1 MRINQKI
8 VSNTKNKSELLI
20 VDICLDNR
28 LIAVSDLLTD
38 SPKRPFFISLEH
50 VESDINSARV
60 SIADHDFPEIFYQP
74 DSAFDPRW
82 IDKRDQCLAT
92 IKPLIVDPDLKHRY
106 LYGESN
112 GILKQLIIQSGRS
125 KKYVSSCLNRYFKC
139 GGMKNSL
146 LPRYYECGLNHQL
159 PTKTIKLDDGKIC
172 LASKRGRETNYG
184 NPYRGITQQDIKNI
198 DLFSKSI
205 RSGEEVVLSKLYLDY
220 CMTYASVELSP
231 KSVGDGEV
239 SESVKVLLPKDHLIS
254 PRSFKRQLMKC
265 IDKLTFIKKRVGS
278 INYARDHA
286 AKPGVA
292 KKGLRGPTYR
302 YEIDSTIADIY
313 IRDEYSQDE
322 LVSIGRPTIYL
333 VVDTYSTMI
342 VGIHVGFG
350 NPCWHGAS
358 QALFNAMS
366 NKIDFCREYGVDIK
380 ESEWP
385 CQEVCRELTMD
396 RGSENS
402 DNNITA
408 ILQGQI
414 GIKAANL
421 NALHR
426 GDMKGTVEKSFHLLQ
441 EMAIPPHA
449 GKVMKVPKKEDQHPS
464 RKPLYSYSDFMNR
477 LINTILFLNNNRA
490 SINSQNFEMSRD
502 GVGFTP
508 RDVWNWGLKQAVIG
522 SRVSADKLR
531 FALLPEA
538 EATVMS
544 QGIYFRGLYY
554 SCNEIVRRNY
564 LDKARN
570 LGRFKIKI
578 RYSDVTTNYI
588 WLKDA
593 VLGDVIQLDINDRS
607 EAYKNHNWENVMR
620 QQEITKERLANMK
633 EREFSE
639 RVARVQKFD
648 KQDKQIQASIRRHI
662 KSNAK
667 SIQGGMKDRKMI
679 DAAMQRH
686 REGQSIVAEL
696 VPVAQL
702 DTNPRPLSAIGQ
714 QDLTDPTIFTVQEK

>member
-8 VSNTKNKSELLI
+8 VSKTKNQSELLI

-28 LIAVSDLLTD
+28 LIAVSDLLAD
-38 SPKRPFFISLEH
+38 SPKRPFVISLEH
-50 VESDINSARV
+50 VESDINAARV

-74 DSAFDPRW
+74 DSVFDPKW
-82 IDKRDQCLAT
+82 IEKREQCLAT

-112 GILKQLIIQSGRS
+112 GILNQLIAQSGRS

-139 GGMKNSL
+139 GGMPNSL

-159 PTKTIKLDDGKIC
+159 PTKSLELDDGKIC

-198 DLFSKSI
+198 ELFSRSI

-220 CMTYASVELSP
+220 CMTYASVEMSP
-231 KSVGDGEV
+231 KNVGDGEI
-239 SESVKVLLPKDHLIS
+239 SESVKISLPKEHLIS

-313 IRDEYSQDE
+313 IRDAYSQDE

-350 NPCWHGAS
+350 SPCWHGAS
-358 QALFNAMS
+358 QALCNAMS
-366 NKIDFCREYGVDIK
+366 NKIDFCREHGVDIK

-402 DNNITA
+402 DSNITA
-408 ILQGQI
+408 ILQYCNTARPNRYQGR
-414 GIKAANL
+414 KF
-421 NALHR
+421 
-426 GDMKGTVEKSFHLLQ
+426 KCT
-441 EMAIPPHA
+441 PPWRYERY
-449 GKVMKVPKKEDQHPS
+449 GRKKLP
-464 RKPLYSYSDFMNR
+464 
-477 LINTILFLNNNRA
+477 
-490 SINSQNFEMSRD
+490 
-502 GVGFTP
+502 FT
-508 RDVWNWGLKQAVIG
+508 
-522 SRVSADKLR
+522 
-531 FALLPEA
+531 
-538 EATVMS
+538 
-544 QGIYFRGLYY
+544 
-554 SCNEIVRRNY
+554 
-564 LDKARN
+564 ARN
-570 LGRFKIKI
+570 GNTASCRQ
-578 RYSDVTTNYI
+578 SDEGAE
-588 WLKDA
+588 KRGPA
-593 VLGDVIQLDINDRS
+593 S
-607 EAYKNHNWENVMR
+607 
-620 QQEITKERLANMK
+620 
-633 EREFSE
+633 
-639 RVARVQKFD
+639 VA
-648 KQDKQIQASIRRHI
+648 
-662 KSNAK
+662 
-667 SIQGGMKDRKMI
+667 
-679 DAAMQRH
+679 
-686 REGQSIVAEL
+686 
-696 VPVAQL
+696 
-702 DTNPRPLSAIGQ
+702 
-714 QDLTDPTIFTVQEK
+714 